1 MIHQDPTTRLKADIR
16 RLEMEINANP
26 LCPIHEL
33 EAKQRRLSQM
43 QTRLAGM
50 KQYAKNPRLLDPIVT

>member
-1 MIHQDPTTRLKADIR
+1 
-16 RLEMEINANP
+16 MEINANP